1 MIDQYTLPP
10 SRMLEGVNN
19 RPSGDSNKGF
29 VVKGG
34 PWEQTV
40 PDTNDAQEFP
50 SFGTPTATATATTT
64 QPSSEASSQVSP
76 AEVPKN
82 IPKWGP
88 KSAM

>member
-1 MIDQYTLPP
+1 
-10 SRMLEGVNN
+10 MLEGVNN
-19 RPSGDSNKGF
+19 RPSGDLNKGF

-50 SFGTPTATATATTT
+50 SFGTPTAATT